1 MKKGI
6 IVLIPFP
13 FTNGS
18 GFKTRPALI
27 LTSDLFDVT
36 VVFITSKKIK
46 KEKFDVE
53 ISLSLE
59 NGLKVDSILKINK
72 LATIERSLIL
82 GELGKVSDLDIIE
95 INKSLRIVF
104 DL

>member
-53 ISLSLE
+53 ITPSLE
-59 NGLKVDSILKINK
+59 NGLKVESILKINK

>member
-36 VVFITSKKIK
+36 VVFITSKKLK
-46 KEKFDVE
+46 K
-53 ISLSLE
+53 
-59 NGLKVDSILKINK
+59 
-72 LATIERSLIL
+72 
-82 GELGKVSDLDIIE
+82 
-95 INKSLRIVF
+95 KSLM
-104 DL
+104 

>member
-59 NGLKVDSILKINK
+59 NGLKVESILKINK